1 MRTLVYRKSRRQ
13 RGREPERHKLHVAKG
28 DTVRV
33 IRGEHRGKEG
43 KILRVHPKQFRI
55 VVEGVNVV
63 KKHKRAT
70 GAPGSES
77 GIIEF
82 PAPPPKQGKQ
92 DKQQKKDKKGKQ
104 GPEGKERPAEEPEGP
119 PPEPAPR
126 PRLLEHYEQRV
137 RAKLAQ
143 QFGLGNAHEIPKLVK
158 IVLNVGMGDAPK
170 NPKGLEA
177 ATAELAAITGQ
188 HPVVTRAK
196 KAIANF
202 NLRQGMAIGCAVTLR
217 GARMY
222 EFLDR
227 FITIAVPRMRDFRG
241 LSPDSFDGRGNYTI
255 GIKEQ
260 MIFPEIDYDKVEKIH
275 GMDITVVTSAGRDDT
290 ARALL
295 RELGMPFRG
304 EAPVAVN

>member
-1 MRTLVYRKSRRQ
+1 MADEQEK
-13 RGREPERHKLHVAKG
+13 
-28 DTVRV
+28 
-33 IRGEHRGKEG
+33 KE
-43 KILRVHPKQFRI
+43 KQPKPKQ
-55 VVEGVNVV
+55 E
-63 KKHKRAT
+63 
-70 GAPGSES
+70 
-77 GIIEF
+77 
-82 PAPPPKQGKQ
+82 
-92 DKQQKKDKKGKQ
+92 KQQKKPK
-104 GPEGKERPAEEPEGP
+104 PPKEEAKAEAVAAPAEPV
-119 PPEPAPR
+119 EPAPPAR
-126 PRLLEHYEQRV
+126 LKEFYEQQVRGKLQQQFAFKNPHQIPRL
-137 RAKLAQ
+137 K
-143 QFGLGNAHEIPKLVK
+143 K

-177 ATAELAAITGQ
+177 AVAELAAITGQ
-188 HPVVTRAK
+188 HAVVTRAK
-196 KAIANF
+196 KSVANF

-227 FITIAVPRMRDFRG
+227 FISIAVPRMRDFRG

-275 GMDITVVTSAGRDDT
+275 GMDITLVTSAGQDDT